1 MLCLLRN
8 SVRFGVRDAMRL
20 FLVNLASLSV
30 SLSIC
35 LSVCLSVC
43 LSLSLSLSSHSLSD
57 PASPFPLHP
66 YSCST
71 PSPLLYYI
79 PFYIPLRSQNYSI
92 VILFRYIIVILLQ
105 L

>member
-35 LSVCLSVC
+35 LSVCRSV
-43 LSLSLSLSSHSLSD
+43 SLSLSLSSHSLSD

-79 PFYIPLRSQNYSI
+79 PFYIPLGSQNYSI

>member
-35 LSVCLSVC
+35 LSVCRSV
-43 LSLSLSLSSHSLSD
+43 SLSLSLSSHSLSD